1 MMWQKYYNDFI
12 HYYLNFSTTPDRL
25 EHRLL
30 QLTFTNTL
38 RDYNEAKAIAVH
50 CYLHLFQLN
59 LAKVVASLK
68 PLGQLQVL
76 KFNQQLLYPKD
87 ASHSLVTTLQA
98 SKSALDISSISNF
111 LIHLL
116 FKVLVNVIASKDDN
130 YRVPTLQKWFVAYRD
145 MVG

>member
-12 HYYLNFSTTPDRL
+12 HCYLNFSETPDSL
-25 EHRLL
+25 KHRLL

-38 RDYNEAKAIAVH
+38 RDYNKAKAIAVH

-68 PLGQLQVL
+68 PLGQLQVHQRL
-76 KFNQQLLYPKD
+76 FYPKD
-87 ASHSLVTTLQA
+87 AGHSLITTLQA
-98 SKSALDISSISNF
+98 SHSTLDISSISNF
-111 LIHLL
+111 LINLL
-116 FKVLVNVIASKDDN
+116 FEVLVNVITSKDDS
-130 YRVPTLQKWFVAYRD
+130 YRIPTLQKWFVAYRD